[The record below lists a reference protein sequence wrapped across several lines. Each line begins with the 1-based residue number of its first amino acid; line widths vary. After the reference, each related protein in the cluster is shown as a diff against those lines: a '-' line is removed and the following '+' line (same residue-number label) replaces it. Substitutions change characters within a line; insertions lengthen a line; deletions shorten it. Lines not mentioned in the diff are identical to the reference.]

1 MSYTLC
7 LGVNNIPYDN
17 SNKTTH
23 EVAEYLED
31 HYGIIQKFYDLNES
45 EISEDLATAMADA
58 LEDFANGNS
67 LLPIDLIMNENLG
80 ERAEKFR
87 DFLDTGEVERV
98 GIPGT
103 PTKRSLQRI
112 SLRFK
117 EKKTKTG
124 EKPIHRTSFLD
135 TQFYRNT
142 FMIWIKE

>member
-23 EVAEYLED
+23 EVAEHLED
-31 HYGIIQKFYDLNES
+31 RYGIIQKFYDLNES

-58 LEDFANGNS
+58 LEYFVNGNP

-117 EKKTKTG
+117 SKKTRKG
-124 EKPIHRTSFLD
+124 KKSVSRSSFLD
-135 TQFYRNT
+135 TLFYRNS
-142 FMIWIKE
+142 FKIWIED

>member
-58 LEDFANGNS
+58 LEDFANGNP
-67 LLPIDLIMNENLG
+67 LLPIDLIMSENLG

-117 EKKTKTG
+117 AKKTRKG
-124 EKPIHRTSFLD
+124 KKSISRSSFLD
-135 TQFYRNT
+135 TLFYRNS
-142 FMIWIKE
+142 FKIWIED